1 VPGMTDVK
9 GVLLDVGGVLLPT
22 PWELLEDFE
31 ARNGWPP
38 GTLPWRGPLDPA
50 GDPLWRA
57 AQAGELPPGGY
68 FDRRAAEISGLLGR
82 SLSWPQVTRVM
93 FETPAGLAVRPEA
106 PVLVADARAAGLRTG
121 LLTSKLLAFLSR
133 EVVERSQFLGSFD
146 VLLDESETGV
156 AKPDPRAYAEAAT
169 AMGLDP
175 AAIVFVDDDPA
186 NVAGADTAGMA
197 GVQFDITDP
206 AGSFTRVRN
215 RLGLPAIGG
224 RHPTCGR
231 RIGPALCAALKAEAQ
246 RRAEAGEFF
255 GFIGFASSITRKP
268 G

>member
-1 VPGMTDVK
+1 MPGMTDVK

-156 AKPDPRAYAEAAT
+156 AKPDPRAYAQAAT
-169 AMGLDP
+169 AMAWTRPRSCSSTTTRPTSP
-175 AAIVFVDDDPA
+175 APTPPA
-186 NVAGADTAGMA
+186 WPGSSSTSPTRPAPSPGSGTAWGCRPSADAT
-197 GVQFDITDP
+197 
-206 AGSFTRVRN
+206 
-215 RLGLPAIGG
+215 
-224 RHPTCGR
+224 
-231 RIGPALCAALKAEAQ
+231 
-246 RRAEAGEFF
+246 RRAGDE
-255 GFIGFASSITRKP
+255 SDLRCVRR
-268 G
+268 